1 MNALRI
7 PGSGLRGQGPGART
21 RTHSFGGL
29 GAAGIQV
36 AGWAGQ
42 GEVTG
47 FGAGLATVLGPGGAL
62 LPAGGAAVC
71 AAALGLGEGSAQ
83 DPGQVAGWEGQLS
96 LGFGEKGRRSFS
108 WGQEKRVSWPR

>member
-1 MNALRI
+1 M
-7 PGSGLRGQGPGART
+7 
-21 RTHSFGGL
+21 RTHSFSGL

-47 FGAGLATVLGPGGAL
+47 FGTGLATVLGPGGAL

-83 DPGQVAGWEGQLS
+83 GLGQVAGWEGQLS
-96 LGFGEKGRRSFS
+96 PSFGERGCRRLT
-108 WGQEKRVSWPR
+108 WGEEKRASWPQVRARCGD